1 MSNKDVLECLT
12 FDDVLLLPAYSEI
25 LPNDVDIST
34 QLTANIK
41 LNIPIVSAAMDT
53 VTESKSAIALAQ
65 EGGIG
70 IIHRNLGIAGQ
81 TAEVKKVK
89 KYESGMIVNPL
100 TVRANHTVKD
110 SLDIMLKQ
118 NITGLPVTKED
129 ETLLGIVTF
138 RDLRFEKNLD
148 FKVKQIMTPK
158 KRLVTVREGT
168 NLEEAKELLHKYRIE
183 KLPVVND
190 EFRLRGLITMKDIE
204 KIEKYPTASKDNF
217 GRLRCGA
224 AVGVGDD
231 TEERIDSLLEVGCD
245 VIVIDTAHGHS
256 KRVLDTIKSTKSN
269 FPGIEIIAGNIGTG
283 DGAEAVIK
291 AGADAVKVGVGPGS
305 ICTTRI
311 IAGIGV
317 PQISAIQDATTAA
330 KKHDIPVIADG
341 GIKFSGDVAKAIAAG
356 ANSVMIGNLF
366 AGTDEAPGEVILF
379 QGRTYKVYRGMGSIE
394 AMKKGSKDRY
404 AQNIGGE
411 MIDSKLVPEGIEGR
425 IPMRG
430 SIGNVIYQLVGG
442 LRAGMGYTG
451 CRTINELRTKAKF
464 IKVTNAGL
472 REGHVHDVIITK
484 EAPNYRIEN

>member
-1 MSNKDVLECLT
+1 MSNKDILECLT

-25 LPNDVDIST
+25 LPNDVDIAT
-34 QLTANIK
+34 QLTPNIK

-53 VTESKSAIALAQ
+53 VTESKSAIAFAQ

-70 IIHRNLGIAGQ
+70 IIHRNLDISEQ

-100 TVRANHTVKD
+100 TVRPNHTVKD
-110 SLDIMLKQ
+110 ALDIMLKQ
-118 NITGLPVTKED
+118 NITGLPVTKDD

-148 FKVKQIMTPK
+148 FKVKQIMTPR

-204 KIEKYPTASKDNF
+204 KIEKYPTASKDTF

-224 AVGVGDD
+224 AVGVGPDS
-231 TEERIDSLLEVGCD
+231 EERIDSLLKVGCD

-283 DGAEAVIK
+283 EGAEAVIK

-317 PQISAIQDATTAA
+317 PQISAIQDASKAA
-330 KKHDIPVIADG
+330 KKYDIPVIADG
-341 GIKFSGDVAKAIAAG
+341 GIKFSGDIAKAIAAG

-394 AMKKGSKDRY
+394 AMKKGSRDRY
-404 AQNIGGE
+404 AQNIGDE

-425 IPMRG
+425 IPIRG
-430 SIGNVIYQLVGG
+430 SIGNVIYQLIGG

-451 CRTINELRTKAKF
+451 CKNINELRTKAKF

-484 EAPNYRIEN
+484 EAPNYRIE

>member
-1 MSNKDVLECLT
+1 MRADFVEECLT
-12 FDDVLLLPAYSEI
+12 FDDVLLKPAYSEI
-25 LPNDVDIST
+25 LPNEVDVST
-34 QLTANIK
+34 ELTPNIK
-41 LNIPIVSAAMDT
+41 LNTPLLSAAMDT
-53 VTESKSAIALAQ
+53 VTEAKTAIAMAQ

-70 IIHRNLGIAGQ
+70 IIHRNLDIDQQ

-100 TVRANHTVKD
+100 TVRADHRVED
-110 SLDIMLKQ
+110 ALEIMLKQ

-148 FKVKQIMTPK
+148 YKVKQVMTPK
-158 KRLVTVREGT
+158 KRLITVGDGT
-168 NLEEAKELLHKYRIE
+168 NLEEAKELLHKYKIE
-183 KLPVVND
+183 KLPVVD
-190 EFRLRGLITMKDIE
+190 KKFRLRGLITMKDIE
-204 KIEKYPTASKDNF
+204 KIEKYPTACKDNM

-224 AVGVGDD
+224 AVGVGADR
-231 TEERIDSLLEVGCD
+231 EERIESLINVGCD
-245 VIVIDTAHGHS
+245 VIIIDTAHGHS
-256 KRVLDTIKSTKSN
+256 KRVVDAVADTKGN
-269 FPGIEIIAGNIGTG
+269 FKGVEIIAGNIATG
-283 DGAEAVIK
+283 EAAEALIK
-291 AGADAVKVGVGPGS
+291 AGADAVKIGVGPGS
-305 ICTTRI
+305 ICTTRV

-317 PQISAIQDATTAA
+317 PQISAIQDVSKVTE
-330 KKHDIPVIADG
+330 KYGIPAVADG
-341 GIKFSGDVAKAIAAG
+341 GIKYSGDIAKALVAG

-394 AMKKGSKDRY
+394 AMKKGGSRDRY
-404 AQNIGGE
+404 AQNIGDE

-425 IPMRG
+425 IPYRG
-430 SIGNVIYQLVGG
+430 PLGSMIYQLVGG

-451 CRTINELRTKAKF
+451 CRTINELRTEANF

-484 EAPNYRIEN
+484 EAPNYRIE

>member
-1 MSNKDVLECLT
+1 MSNKEVLECLT

-34 QLTANIK
+34 YLTPNIK
-41 LNIPIVSAAMDT
+41 LNLPIVSAAMDT
-53 VTESKSAIALAQ
+53 VTESKTAIALAQ

-70 IIHRNLGIAGQ
+70 IVHRNLDIAGQ
-81 TAEVKKVK
+81 AAEVKKVK

-100 TVRANHTVKD
+100 TVRPNHTVKEA
-110 SLDIMLKQ
+110 LDIMLKQ
-118 NITGLPVTKED
+118 NITGLPVTKDD

-148 FKVKQIMTPK
+148 YKVKQIMTPK
-158 KRLVTVREGT
+158 KKLVTVKDGT
-168 NLEEAKELLHKYRIE
+168 NLEEAKELLHKFRIE
-183 KLPVVND
+183 KLPVVNE
-190 EFRLRGLITMKDIE
+190 EFKLRGLITMKDIE
-204 KIEKYPTASKDNF
+204 KIEKYPTASKDTM

-224 AVGVGDD
+224 AVGVGAD
-231 TEERIDSLLEVGCD
+231 TEERIDSLLKVGCD

-256 KRVLDTIKSTKSN
+256 KRVIDTIKATKSN
-269 FPGIEIIAGNIGTG
+269 FKGIELIAGNVGTG
-283 DGAEAVIK
+283 DGAKAVIK

-317 PQISAIQDATTAA
+317 PQISAIQDVSKIAS
-330 KKHDIPVIADG
+330 KQNIPVIADG
-341 GIKFSGDVAKAIAAG
+341 GIKYSGDVAKAIAAG

-366 AGTDEAPGEVILF
+366 AGTDDAPGEVILF

-404 AQNIGGE
+404 AQNIGDE
-411 MIDSKLVPEGIEGR
+411 MIDAKLVPEGIEGR
-425 IPMRG
+425 IPIRG
-430 SIGNVIYQLVGG
+430 PIGGVIYQLIGG

-451 CRTINELRTKAKF
+451 CKTIDELRTKAKF

-484 EAPNYRIEN
+484 EAPNYRIE

>member
-1 MSNKDVLECLT
+1 MSNEKVLECLT
-12 FDDVLLLPAYSEI
+12 FDDVLLVPAYSDV
-25 LPNDVDIST
+25 LPNEVDIST
-34 QLTANIK
+34 QLTPKIK
-41 LNIPIVSAAMDT
+41 LNIPIISAAMDT
-53 VTESKSAIALAQ
+53 VTESKTAIALAQ

-70 IIHRNLGIAGQ
+70 VIHRNLDIAEQ

-100 TVRANHTVKD
+100 TVRPNHTVKEA
-110 SLDIMLKQ
+110 LDIMLSQ

-158 KRLVTVREGT
+158 KKLVTVRDGT
-168 NLEEAKELLHKYRIE
+168 NLEEAKELLHKFRIE
-183 KLPVVND
+183 KLPVVNE

-204 KIEKYPTASKDNF
+204 KIEKYPTACKDSL

-224 AVGVGDD
+224 AVGVGPDR
-231 TEERIDSLLEVGCD
+231 EERIESLLKVGCD

-256 KRVLDTIKSTKSN
+256 KKVIDTVASTKSN
-269 FPGIEIIAGNIGTG
+269 FPGVEIIAGNIGTG
-283 DGAEAVIK
+283 EGAEAVIK
-291 AGADAVKVGVGPGS
+291 AGADVVKVGVGPGS

-317 PQISAIQDATTAA
+317 PQISAIQDVTKIAV
-330 KKHDIPVIADG
+330 KHDKPVIADG

-366 AGTDEAPGEVILF
+366 AGTEEAPGEVILF

-394 AMKKGSKDRY
+394 AMKKGSRDRY
-404 AQNIGGE
+404 AQNMGDE
-411 MIDSKLVPEGIEGR
+411 MIDAKLVPEGIEGR
-425 IPMRG
+425 IPFRG
-430 SIGNVIYQLVGG
+430 PIGGMIYQLIGG

-451 CRTINELRTKAKF
+451 CETINELHTKSKF
-464 IKVTNAGL
+464 IKITNAGL

-484 EAPNYRIEN
+484 EAPNYRIE

>member
-1 MSNKDVLECLT
+1 MSNKEVLECLT

-34 QLTANIK
+34 HLTPNIT
-41 LNIPIVSAAMDT
+41 LNIPVMSAAMDT
-53 VTESKSAIALAQ
+53 VTESKTAIALAQ

-70 IIHRNLGIAGQ
+70 IVHRNLDIAGQ

-100 TVRANHTVKD
+100 TVRPNHTVKEA
-110 SLDIMLKQ
+110 LDIMLNQ
-118 NITGLPVTKED
+118 NITGLPVTRDD

-148 FKVKQIMTPK
+148 YKVKQIMTPK
-158 KRLVTVREGT
+158 KKLVTVKDGT
-168 NLEEAKELLHKYRIE
+168 NLEEAKELLHKFRIE

-190 EFRLRGLITMKDIE
+190 DFKLRGLITMKDIE
-204 KIEKYPTASKDNF
+204 KIEKYPTASKDGM

-224 AVGVGDD
+224 AVGVGAD
-231 TEERIDSLLEVGCD
+231 TEVRIDSLLKVGCD

-256 KRVLDTIKSTKSN
+256 KRVVDTVKYIKSN
-269 FPGIEIIAGNIGTG
+269 FKGIELIAGNIATG
-283 DGAEAVIK
+283 DGAKALIK
-291 AGADAVKVGVGPGS
+291 AGADALKVGVGPGS
-305 ICTTRI
+305 ICTTRV

-317 PQISAIQDATTAA
+317 PQISAIQDVSSAA
-330 KKHDIPVIADG
+330 KKHNTPVIADG
-341 GIKFSGDVAKAIAAG
+341 GIKYSGDVAKAIAAG
-356 ANSVMIGNLF
+356 ASSVMIGNMF

-404 AQNIGGE
+404 AQNIGDE
-411 MIDSKLVPEGIEGR
+411 MIDAKLVPEGIEGR
-425 IPMRG
+425 IPIRG
-430 SIGNVIYQLVGG
+430 PIGGVIYQLIGG

-451 CRTINELRTKAKF
+451 CKTIKELRTKAKF

-472 REGHVHDVIITK
+472 KEGHVHDVIITK
-484 EAPNYRIEN
+484 EAPNYRIE

>member
-1 MSNKDVLECLT
+1 MSNKDILECLT

-25 LPNDVDIST
+25 LPNDVDIAT
-34 QLTANIK
+34 QLTPNIK

-53 VTESKSAIALAQ
+53 VTESKSAIAFAQ

-70 IIHRNLGIAGQ
+70 IIHRNLDISEQ

-100 TVRANHTVKD
+100 TVRPNHTVKD
-110 SLDIMLKQ
+110 ALDIMLKQ

-224 AVGVGDD
+224 AVGVGPDS
-231 TEERIDSLLEVGCD
+231 EERIDSLLKVGCD

-283 DGAEAVIK
+283 EGAEAVIK

-305 ICTTRI
+305 ICTTRV

-317 PQISAIQDATTAA
+317 PQISAIQDASKAA

-394 AMKKGSKDRY
+394 AMKKGSRDRY
-404 AQNIGGE
+404 AQNIGDE

-425 IPMRG
+425 IPIRG
-430 SIGNVIYQLVGG
+430 SIGSVIYQLIGG

-451 CRTINELRTKAKF
+451 CKNINELRTKAKF

-484 EAPNYRIEN
+484 EAPNYRIE

>member
-1 MSNKDVLECLT
+1 MSKKEVLECLT
-12 FDDVLLLPAYSEI
+12 FDDVLLLPSYSEI

-34 QLTANIK
+34 RLTPNIK
-41 LNIPIVSAAMDT
+41 LNVPIVSAAMDT
-53 VTESKSAIALAQ
+53 VTESNAAIALAQ

-70 IIHRNLGIAGQ
+70 IVHRNLDIADQ

-100 TVRANHTVKD
+100 TVRPDHTVKD
-110 SLDIMLKQ
+110 ALDIMLNQ
-118 NITGLPVTKED
+118 NITGLPVTEED
-129 ETLLGIVTF
+129 DTLLGIVTF
-138 RDLRFEKNLD
+138 RDLRFEKNLH

-158 KRLVTVREGT
+158 KKLVTVREGT
-168 NLEEAKELLHKYRIE
+168 NLEEAKELLHKFRIE

-190 EFRLRGLITMKDIE
+190 GFKLRGLITMKDIE
-204 KIEKYPTASKDNF
+204 KIEKHPTASKDEM

-224 AVGVGDD
+224 AVGVGADC
-231 TEERIDSLLEVGCD
+231 EERIDSLLSVGCD

-256 KRVLDTIKSTKSN
+256 KKVIDTIKTTKSN
-269 FPGIEIIAGNIGTG
+269 FPAIEIIAGNIGTS
-283 DGAEAVIK
+283 DGAKALIK

-317 PQISAIQDATTAA
+317 PQISAIQDVAEAA
-330 KKHDIPVIADG
+330 SKKNIPLIADG
-341 GIKFSGDVAKAIAAG
+341 GIKYSGDVAKAIAAG

-394 AMKKGSKDRY
+394 AMKKGSRDRY
-404 AQNIGGE
+404 AQNAGDE
-411 MIDSKLVPEGIEGR
+411 MIDAKLVPEGIEGR
-425 IPMRG
+425 IPIRG
-430 SIGNVIYQLVGG
+430 SIGGVIYQLIGG

-451 CRTINELRTKAKF
+451 CKTIKELRTKAKF

>member
-1 MSNKDVLECLT
+1 MSNEKVLECLT

-25 LPNDVDIST
+25 LPNEVDISA
-34 QLTANIK
+34 QLTPNIR
-41 LNIPIVSAAMDT
+41 LNIPIISAAMDT
-53 VTESKSAIALAQ
+53 VTESRTAIALAQ

-70 IIHRNLGIAGQ
+70 IIHRNLEISEQ

-100 TVRANHTVKD
+100 TVRPNHTVKEA
-110 SLDIMLKQ
+110 LDIMLKQ
-118 NITGLPVTKED
+118 NITGLPVTKD
-129 ETLLGIVTF
+129 DGTLLGIVTF

-158 KRLVTVREGT
+158 KKLVTVREGT
-168 NLEEAKELLHKYRIE
+168 SLEEAQELLHKFRIE
-183 KLPVVND
+183 KLPVVNE

-204 KIEKYPTASKDNF
+204 KIEKYPTACKDSL

-224 AVGVGDD
+224 AVGVGPDR
-231 TEERIDSLLEVGCD
+231 EERIESLLKVGCD
-245 VIVIDTAHGHS
+245 VIIIDTAHGHS
-256 KRVLDTIKSTKSN
+256 KKVIDTVASTKSN
-269 FPGIEIIAGNIGTG
+269 FPGVEIIAGNIGTG
-283 DGAEAVIK
+283 EGAEAIIK

-305 ICTTRI
+305 ICTTRV

-317 PQISAIQDATTAA
+317 PQISAIQDVA
-330 KKHDIPVIADG
+330 KIAIKHDKPVIADG

-366 AGTDEAPGEVILF
+366 AGTEEAPGEVVLF

-394 AMKKGSKDRY
+394 AMKKGSRDRY
-404 AQNIGGE
+404 AQNIGDE
-411 MIDSKLVPEGIEGR
+411 MIDAKLVPEGIEGR
-425 IPMRG
+425 IPFRG
-430 SIGNVIYQLVGG
+430 PIGGMIYQLIGG

-451 CRTINELRTKAKF
+451 CKTINELRTKAKF
-464 IKVTNAGL
+464 IKITNAGL

-484 EAPNYRIEN
+484 EAPNYRIE

>member
-1 MSNKDVLECLT
+1 MSKKEVLECLT
-12 FDDVLLLPAYSEI
+12 FDDVLLLPSYSEI

-34 QLTANIK
+34 RLTPNIK
-41 LNIPIVSAAMDT
+41 LNVPIVSAAMDT
-53 VTESKSAIALAQ
+53 VTESNAAIALAQ

-70 IIHRNLGIAGQ
+70 IVHRNLDIADQ

-100 TVRANHTVKD
+100 TVRPNHTVKD
-110 SLDIMLKQ
+110 ALDIMLNQ
-118 NITGLPVTKED
+118 NITGLPVTEED
-129 ETLLGIVTF
+129 DTLLGIVTF
-138 RDLRFEKNLD
+138 RDLRFEKNLH

-158 KRLVTVREGT
+158 KKLVTVREGT
-168 NLEEAKELLHKYRIE
+168 NLEEAKELLHKFRIE

-190 EFRLRGLITMKDIE
+190 GFKLRGLITMKDIE
-204 KIEKYPTASKDNF
+204 KIEKHPTASKDEM

-224 AVGVGDD
+224 AVGVGADC
-231 TEERIDSLLEVGCD
+231 EERIDSLLSVGCD

-256 KRVLDTIKSTKSN
+256 KKVIDTIKTTKSN
-269 FPGIEIIAGNIGTG
+269 FPGIEIIAGNIGTS
-283 DGAEAVIK
+283 DGAKALIK

-317 PQISAIQDATTAA
+317 PQISAIQDVAEAA
-330 KKHDIPVIADG
+330 SKKNIPLIADG
-341 GIKFSGDVAKAIAAG
+341 GIKYSGDVAKAIAAG

-394 AMKKGSKDRY
+394 AMKKGSRDRY
-404 AQNIGGE
+404 AQNAGDE
-411 MIDSKLVPEGIEGR
+411 MIDAKLVPEGIEGR
-425 IPMRG
+425 IPIRG
-430 SIGNVIYQLVGG
+430 SIGGVIYQLIGG

-451 CRTINELRTKAKF
+451 CKTIEELRTKAKF

>member
-1 MSNKDVLECLT
+1 MSKKEVIECLT

-34 QLTANIK
+34 QLTPKIK

-53 VTESKSAIALAQ
+53 VTESKAAIAMAQ

-70 IIHRNLGIAGQ
+70 IIHRNLDIARQ

-100 TVRANHTVKD
+100 TVRPDHTVKD
-110 SLDIMLKQ
+110 ALDIMLNQ
-118 NITGLPVTKED
+118 NITGLPVTQED
-129 ETLLGIVTF
+129 DTLLGIVTF
-138 RDLRFEKNLD
+138 RDLRFEKNLGY
-148 FKVKQIMTPK
+148 KVKQIMTPK
-158 KRLVTVREGT
+158 KKLVTVGEGT

-183 KLPVVND
+183 KLPVVNNK
-190 EFRLRGLITMKDIE
+190 FKLRGLITMKDIE
-204 KIEKYPTASKDNF
+204 KIEKHPTASKDEM

-224 AVGVGDD
+224 AVGVGADC
-231 TEERIDSLLEVGCD
+231 EERIDSLLEVGCD

-256 KRVLDTIKSTKSN
+256 KRVIDTIKFTKSN
-269 FPGIEIIAGNIGTG
+269 FPGIELIAGNLGTG
-283 DGAEAVIK
+283 EGAKAVIK
-291 AGADAVKVGVGPGS
+291 AGADAVKVGIGPGS

-317 PQISAIQDATTAA
+317 PQISAIQDVAEAA
-330 KKHDIPVIADG
+330 NMKNIPIIADG

-356 ANSVMIGNLF
+356 AHSVMIGNLF

-379 QGRTYKVYRGMGSIE
+379 QGRTYKVYHGMGSIE
-394 AMKKGSKDRY
+394 AMKKGSRDRY
-404 AQNIGGE
+404 AQNAGDE
-411 MIDSKLVPEGIEGR
+411 MIDAKLVPEGIEGR

-430 SIGNVIYQLVGG
+430 SLGGVIYQLIGG

-451 CRTINELRTKAKF
+451 CKTIKELRTKASF

>member
-1 MSNKDVLECLT
+1 MSNKEVLECLT
-12 FDDVLLLPAYSEI
+12 FDDVLLVPAYSEI

-41 LNIPIVSAAMDT
+41 LNIPIISAAMDT

-70 IIHRNLGIAGQ
+70 IIHRNLDIAGQ

-100 TVRANHTVKD
+100 TVKPNHTVKEA
-110 SLDIMLKQ
+110 LDIMLNQ

-129 ETLLGIVTF
+129 EILLGIVTF

-148 FKVKQIMTPK
+148 YKVKQIMTPRK
-158 KRLVTVREGT
+158 KLVTVREGT
-168 NLEEAKELLHKYRIE
+168 NLEEAKELLHKFRIE

-190 EFRLRGLITMKDIE
+190 DFKLRGLITMKDIE
-204 KIEKYPTASKDNF
+204 KIEKHPTASKDNM

-224 AVGVGDD
+224 AVGVGAD
-231 TEERIDSLLEVGCD
+231 TEERIDSLLKVGCD

-256 KRVLDTIKSTKSN
+256 KRVIDTISSVKSN
-269 FPGIEIIAGNIGTG
+269 FPGIEIIAGNVGTG
-283 DGAEAVIK
+283 DGAKAVIK

-317 PQISAIQDATTAA
+317 PQISAIQDAAQAA
-330 KKHDIPVIADG
+330 KKKNIPVIADG

-366 AGTDEAPGEVILF
+366 AGTDEAPGEMILF

-404 AQNIGGE
+404 AQNIGDE
-411 MIDSKLVPEGIEGR
+411 MIDAKLVPEGIEGR

-430 SIGNVIYQLVGG
+430 SIGGVIYQLIGG

-451 CRTINELRTKAKF
+451 CKTINELRTKAKF

>member
-1 MSNKDVLECLT
+1 MSNKDILECLT

-25 LPNDVDIST
+25 LPNDVDIAT
-34 QLTANIK
+34 QLTPNIK

-53 VTESKSAIALAQ
+53 VTESKSAIAFAQ

-70 IIHRNLGIAGQ
+70 IIHRNLDISEQ

-100 TVRANHTVKD
+100 TVRPNHTVKD
-110 SLDIMLKQ
+110 ALDIMLKQ
-118 NITGLPVTKED
+118 NITGLPVTRDD

-224 AVGVGDD
+224 AVGVGPDS
-231 TEERIDSLLEVGCD
+231 EERIDSLLKVGCD

-283 DGAEAVIK
+283 EGAEAVIK

-317 PQISAIQDATTAA
+317 PQISAIQDASKVA
-330 KKHDIPVIADG
+330 KKYDIPVIADG

-394 AMKKGSKDRY
+394 AMKKGSRDRY
-404 AQNIGGE
+404 AQNIGDE

-425 IPMRG
+425 IPM
-430 SIGNVIYQLVGG
+430 N
-442 LRAGMGYTG
+442 
-451 CRTINELRTKAKF
+451 
-464 IKVTNAGL
+464 
-472 REGHVHDVIITK
+472 
-484 EAPNYRIEN
+484 

>member
-1 MSNKDVLECLT
+1 MSKKEVLECLT
-12 FDDVLLLPAYSEI
+12 FDDVLLLPSYSEI

-34 QLTANIK
+34 QLTPNIK
-41 LNIPIVSAAMDT
+41 LNVPIVSAAMDT
-53 VTESKSAIALAQ
+53 VTESNAAIALAQ

-70 IIHRNLGIAGQ
+70 IVHRNLDIADQ

-100 TVRANHTVKD
+100 TVRPDHTVKD
-110 SLDIMLKQ
+110 ALDIMLNQ
-118 NITGLPVTKED
+118 NITGLPVTEED
-129 ETLLGIVTF
+129 DTLLGIVTF
-138 RDLRFEKNLD
+138 RDLRFEKNLH

-158 KRLVTVREGT
+158 KKLVTVREGT
-168 NLEEAKELLHKYRIE
+168 NLEEAKELLHKFRIE
-183 KLPVVND
+183 KLPVVNKA
-190 EFRLRGLITMKDIE
+190 FKLRGLITMKDIE
-204 KIEKYPTASKDNF
+204 KIEKHPTASKDEM

-224 AVGVGDD
+224 AVGVGPDC
-231 TEERIDSLLEVGCD
+231 EERIDSLLSVGCD

-256 KRVLDTIKSTKSN
+256 KKVIDTIKTTKKN

-283 DGAEAVIK
+283 EGAKALIK

-317 PQISAIQDATTAA
+317 PQISAIQDVAEAA
-330 KKHDIPVIADG
+330 NKKNIPIIADG

-394 AMKKGSKDRY
+394 AMKKGSRDRY
-404 AQNIGGE
+404 AQNAGDE
-411 MIDSKLVPEGIEGR
+411 MIDAKLVPEGIEGR
-425 IPMRG
+425 IPIRG
-430 SIGNVIYQLVGG
+430 SIGGVIYQLIGG

-451 CRTINELRTKAKF
+451 CKTIEELRTKAKF

>member
-1 MSNKDVLECLT
+1 MSNKDILECLT

-25 LPNDVDIST
+25 LPNDVDIAT
-34 QLTANIK
+34 QLTPNIK

-53 VTESKSAIALAQ
+53 VTESKSAIAFAQ

-70 IIHRNLGIAGQ
+70 IIHRNLDISEQ

-100 TVRANHTVKD
+100 TVRPNHTVKD
-110 SLDIMLKQ
+110 ALDIMLKQ
-118 NITGLPVTKED
+118 NITGLPVTRDD

-168 NLEEAKELLHKYRIE
+168 NLEKAKELLHKYRIE

-224 AVGVGDD
+224 AIGVGPDS
-231 TEERIDSLLEVGCD
+231 EERIDSLLKVGCD

-283 DGAEAVIK
+283 EGAEAVIK

-317 PQISAIQDATTAA
+317 PQISAIQDASKVA
-330 KKHDIPVIADG
+330 KKYDIPVIADG

-394 AMKKGSKDRY
+394 SMKKGSRDRY
-404 AQNIGGE
+404 AQNIGDE

-425 IPMRG
+425 IPIRG
-430 SIGNVIYQLVGG
+430 SIGNVIYQLIGG

-451 CRTINELRTKAKF
+451 CKNINELRTKAKF

-484 EAPNYRIEN
+484 EAPNYRIE